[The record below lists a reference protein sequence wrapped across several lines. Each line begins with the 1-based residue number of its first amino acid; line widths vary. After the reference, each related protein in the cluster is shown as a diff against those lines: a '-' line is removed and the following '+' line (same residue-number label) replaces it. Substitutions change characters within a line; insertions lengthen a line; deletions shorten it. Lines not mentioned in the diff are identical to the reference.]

1 MLRISIRG
9 AACAL
14 LLLLVAVSHPGI
26 ASAAQSRSGG
36 GVEGMTML
44 RVTGGLSMPSGDLGD
59 AFETGIGLGLSV
71 AHGVS
76 RNVLL
81 SGGFG
86 YHHLDG
92 DGFSG
97 GTDIIPMT
105 FNADVVFPT
114 QGKVH
119 PWIGGGIGAYNVDM
133 EVDPLGLDE
142 SETNFGINLG
152 MGLGG
157 PMGEKT
163 TWGAAFRY
171 HSIFEGD
178 TFNDLQF
185 VTLQFGVGFLL

>member
-1 MLRISIRG
+1 MLRMLFRG
-9 AACAL
+9 VLCAVL
-14 LLLLVAVSHPGI
+14 LLLASTSHPGR
-26 ASAAQSRSGG
+26 AAAQARAGR
-36 GVEGMTML
+36 GVDGMTML
-44 RVTGGLSMPSGDLGD
+44 RLTGGISMPSGDLGD
-59 AFETGIGLGLSV
+59 AFDTGLGLGLSV

-86 YHHLDG
+86 WDHFDG

-97 GTDIIPMT
+97 DTDIIPMT
-105 FNADVVFPT
+105 FNVDVVFPT

-119 PWIGGGIGAYNVDM
+119 PWIGGGFGVYNVDM
-133 EVDPLGLDE
+133 EIDALDFNE
-142 SETNFGINLG
+142 SETNPGINLG

-185 VTLQFGVGFLL
+185 ITLQVGVGFLL